1 MIDSMNAVRAHTWG
15 APEVLT
21 FELAPRPEPAAGE
34 VLIRVHAASINPV
47 DCKTRSGGGFAKR
60 LGEEPF
66 PVILGWDV
74 AGVVDRLGPE
84 AHGFSVGDRVYGCI
98 HFPNLGNAYA
108 EYATAPVEHLAH
120 IPEGLDMAEAAA
132 LPLAVLTAWQA
143 LDAIDLQPG
152 QRTVVVGAAG
162 GVGHLAVQLAKRRG
176 AEVVGVAGPRNQ
188 AFILELGADEA
199 VDYSTGDLAT
209 LVGEA
214 DVIFDAVGR
223 GTVATLSSI
232 VNPGGS
238 IVSIVGGV
246 KPDDLPEGII
256 GKNIMIRPS
265 GEQLVQVSEMVA
277 ARRLRPVVQEVIL
290 ATEAARAHSL
300 SDAGHVRGK
309 LVLDLSQ

>member
-1 MIDSMNAVRAHTWG
+1 MIESMNAVRTHSWG

-21 FELAPRPEPAAGE
+21 YELAPRPAAEAGE

-60 LGEEPF
+60 LGNEPF

-74 AGVVDRLGPE
+74 AGVVEALGPE
-84 AHGFSVGDRVYGCI
+84 STGFSIGDAVYGCI
-98 HFPNLGNAYA
+98 RFPNLGNAYA

-120 IPEGLDMAEAAA
+120 IPAGLGMAEAAA

-152 QRTVVVGAAG
+152 QRTVIVGAAG

-176 AEVVGVAGPRNQ
+176 AEVVGVAGRKNQ
-188 AFILELGADEA
+188 GFVLELGADEA
-199 VDYSTGDLAT
+199 IDYSSGDLAA

-214 DVIFDAVGR
+214 DVIFDAVGG
-223 GTVATLSSI
+223 GTVAALSPVVSA
-232 VNPGGS
+232 GGA

-246 KPDDLPEGII
+246 KPDALPEGIL

-265 GEQLVQVSEMVA
+265 GEQLVEVSEMVA
-277 ARRLRPVVQEVIL
+277 ARRLRPVVQEVIS
-290 ATEAARAHSL
+290 ASDAARAHSL